1 MSTGKVLLGVLLGAV
16 AGAAA
21 GILLAP
27 EKGTD
32 TREKLTEM
40 SEEYLDSVKD
50 KFDDLLENISDKVGK
65 IKKDVA

>member
-1 MSTGKVLLGVLLGAV
+1 MSTGKVLLGVLIGAA

-21 GILLAP
+21 GLLLAP
-27 EKGTD
+27 ERGVD

-40 SEEYLDSVKD
+40 SEEYLDTVKD
-50 KFDDLLENISDKVGK
+50 KFDDLLDNISEKVGK